1 MTVPTTPAKTLYD
14 FAALPDTAQGFNVT
28 LMGPSGTG
36 KTHALGT
43 LVDTGMEVFV
53 LFTESGVESLQ
64 GYYADRGRPIP
75 DNLHYH
81 VVRAPDS
88 SFEDMITAA
97 TRINTQSLE
106 SLSKLMDPDRAKH
119 NQFISILKALA
130 NFVDDRTGESFGSV
144 ATWPAGH
151 VLAIDG
157 LTGLGRASMAMVVGG
172 KPVKS
177 QPDWG
182 IAQDQVEKLLRKL
195 CDDCRCSFV
204 LLAHVERETDAVLG
218 GVKLMASTLGVKLAP
233 KIPAMFSDVIL
244 TTRQG
249 DKWSWDTANSMADLK
264 TRNLPIKAD
273 LPPNFAAIV
282 TKWYARAAA
291 SLRAP
296 GLPAS

>member
-1 MTVPTTPAKTLYD
+1 MTTTTAIKPLFD
-14 FAALPDTAQGFNVT
+14 FSRLPDTAQGFNVT
-28 LMGPSGTG
+28 LMGPAGTG

-43 LVDTGMEVFV
+43 LVDTGMEVFA

-64 GYYADRGRPIP
+64 GYYADRGRQIP

-88 SFEDMITAA
+88 SFEDMIAAA

-106 SLSKLMDPDRAKH
+106 SLSKLMDPDRSKH

-130 NFVDDRTGESFGSV
+130 NFTDDRTGESFGSV
-144 ATWPAGH
+144 ATWPASR
-151 VLAIDG
+151 VLALDG
-157 LTGLGRASMAMVVGG
+157 LTGLGRAAMAMVVGG

-182 IAQDQVEKLLRKL
+182 MAQDQVEKLLRKL

-218 GVKLMASTLGVKLAP
+218 GVKIMVSTLGVKLAP
-233 KIPAMFSDVIL
+233 KIPSMFSDVIY
-244 TTRQG
+244 TVRQG

-264 TRNLPIKAD
+264 TRNLPIKSD
-273 LPPNFAAIV
+273 LPPNFAPIV
-282 TKWYARAAA
+282 TKWYARATA
-291 SLRAP
+291 SLPAP
-296 GLPAS
+296 GLQAG

>member
-1 MTVPTTPAKTLYD
+1 MTVPTTPAKPLCD

-144 ATWPAGH
+144 ATWSAGY

>member
-1 MTVPTTPAKTLYD
+1 MTVPTTPGKTLYD

-273 LPPNFAAIV
+273 IPPNFAAIV

>member
-1 MTVPTTPAKTLYD
+1 MTVPTTPAKPLYD

-53 LFTESGVESLQ
+53 LFTESGVQSLQ

-130 NFVDDRTGESFGSV
+130 NFIDDRTGESFGSV
-144 ATWPAGH
+144 ATWSAGH

>member
-1 MTVPTTPAKTLYD
+1 MTVPTTPAKPLYD
-14 FAALPDTAQGFNVT
+14 FTALPDTAQGFNVT

-43 LVDTGMEVFV
+43 LVDTGMKVFV

-88 SFEDMITAA
+88 AFEDMITAA

-204 LLAHVERETDAVLG
+204 LLAHVEREADMVLG
-218 GVKLMASTLGVKLAP
+218 GVKLMVSTLGTKLAP
-233 KIPAMFSDVIL
+233 KIPPMFSDVIL
-244 TTRQG
+244 TIRQG
-249 DKWSWDTANSMADLK
+249 DKWSWDTANPMADLK

-273 LPPNFAAIV
+273 IPPNFAAIV

>member
-1 MTVPTTPAKTLYD
+1 
-14 FAALPDTAQGFNVT
+14 
-28 LMGPSGTG
+28 MGPAGTG

-43 LVDTGMEVFV
+43 LVDTGIEVFA

-64 GYYADRGRPIP
+64 GYYADRGKPIP
-75 DNLHYH
+75 PNLHWH

-130 NFVDDRTGESFGSV
+130 NFVDDRTGEIFGSV
-144 ATWPAGH
+144 ATWPAGY

>member
-1 MTVPTTPAKTLYD
+1 MTVPTTPAKPLYD

-64 GYYADRGRPIP
+64 GYYVDRGRPIP

-130 NFVDDRTGESFGSV
+130 NFIDDRTGESFGSV

>member
-1 MTVPTTPAKTLYD
+1 MTVPTTPAKPLYD

-130 NFVDDRTGESFGSV
+130 NFIDDRTGESFGSV
-144 ATWPAGH
+144 ATWSAGY

-172 KPVKS
+172 KPVRS

>member
-1 MTVPTTPAKTLYD
+1 MTVPTTPAKALYD

-43 LVDTGMEVFV
+43 LVDTGMKVFV

-130 NFVDDRTGESFGSV
+130 NFIDDRTGESFGSV
-144 ATWPAGH
+144 ATWHAGY

>member
-1 MTVPTTPAKTLYD
+1 MTVPTTPAKPLYD

-172 KPVKS
+172 KPVRS

-233 KIPAMFSDVIL
+233 KIPTMFSDVIL

-273 LPPNFAAIV
+273 IPPNFAAIV

>member
-1 MTVPTTPAKTLYD
+1 MTVLTTPARALYD

-144 ATWPAGH
+144 ATWSAGH

>member
-1 MTVPTTPAKTLYD
+1 MTVPTTPAKPLYD

-130 NFVDDRTGESFGSV
+130 NFIDDRTGESFGSV
-144 ATWPAGH
+144 ATWSAGY

>member
-1 MTVPTTPAKTLYD
+1 MTVPTTPPKTLYD

-43 LVDTGMEVFV
+43 LVDTGMKVFV

-130 NFVDDRTGESFGSV
+130 NFIDDRTGESFGSV
-144 ATWPAGH
+144 ATWHAGY